1 MHKMRKELLSLT
13 GGPEIH
19 NLCLTGGQEMYQRLF
34 ERTPHEFQH
43 LVSQIRTLVFDGSSE
58 VYINDYDISI
68 HLRKENFTGSKSG
81 IGPHLTVDI
90 YVFNIKNGIAM
101 NKHGQMLVKL
111 SVVGVYP
118 SVTIPRKG
126 GGGKKK
132 KTKTQKSLFD
142 YDQFRKTM
150 CDNAITYVKNRLQ
163 GLDGFEIVGIDSTY
177 CHINSVH
184 FLVKGEKEADRK
196 AHVHGHILSLRSRAT
211 EICSLEG
218 LCKDEV
224 LKLDPYHAIRVLPDS
239 LARELFIARRSDVPL
254 TIHPKK
260 RTATTKHGSQ

>member
-1 MHKMRKELLSLT
+1 MNKRRREELLSLT
-13 GGPEIH
+13 GGPE
-19 NLCLTGGQEMYQRLF
+19 MYQSLL
-34 ERTPHEFQH
+34 EKTPREFQH
-43 LVSQIRTLVFDGSSE
+43 LVSQIRALVFDGDPE
-58 VYINDYDISI
+58 VYINDYDVSI
-68 HLRKENFTGSKSG
+68 HLRKENFTGSGSN

-90 YVFNIKNGIAM
+90 YVFNDKNGMSM
-101 NKHGQMLVKL
+101 NKHGQLLVKL

-118 SVTIPRKG
+118 PITITRKC

-132 KTKTQKSLFD
+132 TQQSLFD

-163 GLDGFEIVGIDSTY
+163 DLDGFEIAGTDNLY
-177 CHINSVH
+177 CYTNSLH
-184 FLVKGEKEADRK
+184 FLVEGEKEADRK
-196 AHVHGHILSLRSRAT
+196 AHVHGHILRLRSRAT

-239 LARELFIARRSDVPL
+239 LSRELFIAKRSDVPL
-254 TIHPKK
+254 TILPKK